1 MTQLKQRLQG
11 VIVERQLEPSH
22 ELLEAMMQQKE
33 ANQLCY
39 VQLGKTKKQL
49 SLDTEKLVVKE
60 KSDIPDQYHSS
71 ELQACEALRRRGV
84 AMDFA
89 DILSWESH
97 ERYLQQLTSHLCMD
111 PPQN

>member
-22 ELLEAMMQQKE
+22 ELLEAMMQQKQ

-39 VQLGKTKKQL
+39 VQLERLTSREWEITMGKTKKQL

-60 KSDIPDQYHSS
+60 RSDIPHQ
-71 ELQACEALRRRGV
+71 
-84 AMDFA
+84 
-89 DILSWESH
+89 
-97 ERYLQQLTSHLCMD
+97 
-111 PPQN
+111 